1 VSANRPHQT
10 ILLTGFEPFGGDFS
24 NPSQEIAIALDGHEF
39 ETYRVKS
46 LVLPVDGARAPQQLI
61 KRLEALEPVAVIM
74 LGLARGRLQIAL
86 ERVALNLLDY
96 RIPDNAG
103 RVHHGQPIVADGP
116 DAYFSTLPVSR
127 ILEMWHSSNQ
137 PGYVSNTAGLYLC
150 NQVFY
155 TARHHLET
163 HAKGHVPAG
172 FIHLP
177 SHESLVLDKLEAFVP
192 LVDQIRAVQTAIE
205 VTAVHLARAPKRN
218 VSKPSQ

>member
-1 VSANRPHQT
+1 VNASQPHQT

-24 NPSQEIAIALDGHEF
+24 NPAREIATALDGHEF

-46 LVLPVDGARAPQQLI
+46 LVLPVDGARAPQRLI
-61 KRLEALEPVAVIM
+61 KRIDALEPVAVIM
-74 LGLARGRLQIAL
+74 LGLARGRVQIAL
-86 ERVALNLLDY
+86 ERVAVNLLDY

-103 RVHHGQPIVADGP
+103 RVHHGQPIAVGGP
-116 DAYFSTLPVSR
+116 DAYFSTLPTAR
-127 ILEMWHSSNQ
+127 ILELWHSSNQ

-163 HAKGHVPAG
+163 RGCSNVPAG

-177 SHESLVLDKLEAFVP
+177 SHESLVLDRLEAYVP
-192 LVDQIRAVQTAIE
+192 LLDQIRAVQTAIE
-205 VTAVHLARAPKRN
+205 ATAVSLRTVPKPKSPGSR
-218 VSKPSQ
+218 

>member
-1 VSANRPHQT
+1 MNSSRQHQT
-10 ILLTGFEPFGGDFS
+10 ILLTGFEPFGGDLS
-24 NPSQEIAIALDGHEF
+24 NPSREIAIALDGHGF

-46 LVLPVDGARAPQQLI
+46 LVLSVDGSRAPKQLV
-61 KRLEALEPVAVIM
+61 KRLDALEPVAVIM

-86 ERVALNLLDY
+86 ERVAVNLLDY

-103 RVHHGQPIVADGP
+103 RVHHGQPVVADGP
-116 DAYFSTLPVSR
+116 DAYLSTLPTAR

-163 HAKGHVPAG
+163 HGKGHVPAG

-177 SHESLVLDKLEAFVP
+177 SHESLALDRLEAFVP
-192 LVDQIRAVQTAIE
+192 LLDQIRAVQTAIE
-205 VTAVHLARAPKRN
+205 ATAVHLARAPKRK
-218 VSKPSQ
+218 SPGSR